1 MIWMVCEGCC
11 YSVSIKWVPSSLT
24 ADVTCTAAT
33 FFCLTVPLPLF
44 LIYFFIIQFSDWV
57 VLVDETKMLEV
68 DRATVMISTTLSIG
82 LGIAIG
88 WALRGRTS
96 AAKAIKKTLLEDVSF
111 LYFFVACVLWS
122 CFCVLSL
129 PKIVRYVKMIFFQP
143 WHKH

>member
-1 MIWMVCEGCC
+1 M
-11 YSVSIKWVPSSLT
+11 
-24 ADVTCTAAT
+24 TCTAAT

-111 LYFFVACVLWS
+111 LYFFVACVL
-122 CFCVLSL
+122 
-129 PKIVRYVKMIFFQP
+129 
-143 WHKH
+143 